1 MPEFKIDI
9 LIVGIIGSGFSF
21 LVVDDQIQEMFLVLA
36 MRAVILEFDCQI
48 FLVLGNPHISRI
60 DFIVSDL
67 LFRIFSFPH
76 SHDFFGQ
83 DLFYFSYLNI
93 IVISLH
99 RFFQLFEYHKGALPV
114 FILVTDPSVS
124 IAREH
129 CFSIIQSEIEI
140 LAIRADQIDG
150 ADDQ

>member
-1 MPEFKIDI
+1 
-9 LIVGIIGSGFSF
+9 
-21 LVVDDQIQEMFLVLA
+21 